1 MSANGGTLT
10 GVGVGPGDPD
20 LLTIAAA
27 RAIAGA
33 DVVAYHAKAGG
44 ESAACAVAAGHLR
57 DGQIHEL
64 LTYPVTTGDTT
75 HPGGYAGALGDFYA
89 EAAHRL
95 AVHLDAGRDVV
106 VLALGDPMLYSSYQH
121 LHRLLADHP
130 GTREARIIPGVT
142 SITAAA
148 DVLARPLAEDDE
160 VLTVLPGTLDGRE
173 LARRLRDTDTAVVM
187 KLGRTWPKV
196 RRALDEAGV
205 LDCAYV
211 VSRVGMDGE
220 ETRPA
225 GEVGDGDVPY
235 FAVAVVP
242 SLREGV
248 CAASPGSSS
257 PGAAEPVAPSPAG
270 EVVVLG
276 LGPGDA
282 AWTTPEVSRELELAE
297 DLVGYSTY
305 INRVPERVG
314 QRRHLSDNRVEAER
328 AAMALDLAAAGR
340 RVAVVSSGDPGVFAM
355 AAAVLETADDDAWRD
370 VTVRVVPG
378 MTAAQAVASRV
389 GAPLGHDFGMISLSD
404 RLKPWE
410 VIARRVHALAGADM
424 AFAVYNPASGTRRR
438 QVAQLR
444 DIVLEH
450 QDPDT
455 PVIVA
460 RAVGSDSEC
469 VTVTTLADF
478 DPEVVDMRTMLIVG
492 ASTTRVY
499 RGPDGPRVF
508 TSRRYG

>member
-1 MSANGGTLT
+1 MTADGGVLT
-10 GVGVGPGDPD
+10 GVGVGPGDPE
-20 LLTIAAA
+20 LVTVAAA
-27 RAIAGA
+27 RAIASA
-33 DVVAYHAKAGG
+33 DVVAYHAKPGG
-44 ESAACAVAAGHLR
+44 ASAARAAAGPYLH

-64 LTYPVTTGDTT
+64 LSYPVTIGDTT
-75 HPGGYAGALGDFYA
+75 HPGGYAGALAEFYV
-89 EAAHRL
+89 EAAQRL
-95 AVHLDAGRDVV
+95 SRHLDAGRDVV

-121 LHRLLADHP
+121 LHRLLADRP
-130 GTREARIIPGVT
+130 GTRTARIIPGVT

-148 DVLARPLAEDDE
+148 DVLARPLAEDEE
-160 VLTVLPGTLDGRE
+160 VLTVLPGTLDEEE
-173 LARRLRDTDTAVVM
+173 LSRRLRDTDTAVVM

-196 RRALDEAGV
+196 RRALDRAGV
-205 LDCAYV
+205 LERAYV
-211 VSRVGMDGE
+211 VSRIGMTGQE
-220 ETRPA
+220 SLPA
-225 GEVGDGDVPY
+225 TLVTEVPY

-242 SLREGV
+242 SHREGV
-248 CAASPGSSS
+248 SAASTDPMI
-257 PGAAEPVAPSPAG
+257 PAEPSDNG
-270 EVVVLG
+270 EVVVVG
-276 LGPGDA
+276 LGPGDP

-314 QRRHLSDNRVEAER
+314 QRRHLSDNKVEAER
-328 AAMALDLAAAGR
+328 AAMALDLAARGR
-340 RVAVVSSGDPGVFAM
+340 RVAVISSGDPGVFAM
-355 AAAVLETADDDAWRD
+355 AAAVLETADDDAWRG

-424 AFAVYNPASGTRRR
+424 AFAVYNPASRTRRR
-438 QVAQLR
+438 QVAELR

-450 QDPDT
+450 QDPGT

-460 RAVGSDSEC
+460 RAVGSDGEC
-469 VTVTTLADF
+469 VTVTTLAEF
-478 DPEVVDMRTMLIVG
+478 DPGVVDMRTMLIIG
-492 ASTTRVY
+492 ASTTRIY
-499 RGPDGPRVF
+499 QGPEGPRVF

>member
-1 MSANGGTLT
+1 MAANGGSLT

-20 LLTIAAA
+20 LLTVAATRAIGSADVVVYHAKPGGASAA
-27 RAIAGA
+27 RA
-33 DVVAYHAKAGG
+33 
-44 ESAACAVAAGHLR
+44 AAEPYMH

-64 LTYPVTTGDTT
+64 LSYPVTTGNTT
-75 HPGGYAGALGDFYA
+75 HPGGYTGALAEFYV
-89 EAAHRL
+89 EAAQRL

-121 LHRLLADHP
+121 LHRVLADHP
-130 GTREARIIPGVT
+130 GTRRARIIPGVT

-160 VLTVLPGTLDGRE
+160 ILTILPGTLDEGE
-173 LARRLRDTDTAVVM
+173 LSRRLRDTDTAVVM

-196 RRALDEAGV
+196 RRALDRAGV
-205 LDCAYV
+205 LDRTYV
-211 VSRVGMDGE
+211 VSRIGMEGQNAL
-220 ETRPA
+220 PA
-225 GEVGDGDVPY
+225 AEVTEVPY

-242 SLREGV
+242 SHREGV
-248 CAASPGSSS
+248 CAA
-257 PGAAEPVAPSPAG
+257 AAPDSPAADVTRGEG
-270 EVVVLG
+270 EVVVVG

-282 AWTTPEVSRELELAE
+282 GWTTPEVSRELELAG

-305 INRVPERVG
+305 INRVPERPG
-314 QRRHLSDNRVEAER
+314 QRRHLSDNKVEAER
-328 AAMALDLAAAGR
+328 AAMALDLAARGR

-370 VTVRVVPG
+370 VSVRVVPG
-378 MTAAQAVASRV
+378 MTAAQAVSSRV

-404 RLKPWE
+404 RLKSWD
-410 VIARRVHALAGADM
+410 VIARRIHALAGADM
-424 AFAVYNPASGTRRR
+424 AFAVYNPASRTRRR
-438 QVAQLR
+438 QVAELR

-460 RAVGSDSEC
+460 RAVGSDQES
-469 VTVTTLADF
+469 VTVTTLAAF
-478 DPEVVDMRTMLIVG
+478 DPEVVDMRTMLIIG

-499 RGPDGPRVF
+499 QGPNGPRVF

>member
-1 MSANGGTLT
+1 MAAEGGSLT
-10 GVGVGPGDPD
+10 GVGVGPGDPE
-20 LLTIAAA
+20 LLTVAAA
-27 RAIAGA
+27 RAIGAA
-33 DVVAYHAKAGG
+33 DVVAYHAKPGG
-44 ESAACAVAAGHLR
+44 ASAARAAAEPYLHE
-57 DGQIHEL
+57 GQIHEL
-64 LTYPVTTGDTT
+64 LSYPVTTGDTT
-75 HPGGYAGALGDFYA
+75 HPGGYAGALAEFYV
-89 EAAHRL
+89 EAVQRL
-95 AVHLDAGRDVV
+95 AGHLDAGRDVV

-121 LHRLLADHP
+121 LHRMLADLP
-130 GTREARIIPGVT
+130 GTRAARIIPGVT

-160 VLTVLPGTLDGRE
+160 VLTVLPGTLDEEE
-173 LARRLRDTDTAVVM
+173 LSRRLRDTDTAVVM

-196 RRALDEAGV
+196 RRALDRAGV
-205 LDCAYV
+205 LDRTYV
-211 VSRVGMDGE
+211 VSRIGMAGQDSL
-220 ETRPA
+220 PA
-225 GEVGDGDVPY
+225 TEVTEVPY

-242 SLREGV
+242 SHRDGV
-248 CAASPGSSS
+248 CAASSE
-257 PGAAEPVAPSPAG
+257 AAGRSALTGAG
-270 EVVVLG
+270 EVVVVG
-276 LGPGDA
+276 LGPGDPD
-282 AWTTPEVSRELELAE
+282 WTTPEVSRELGLAE

-305 INRVPERVG
+305 INRVPERAG
-314 QRRHLSDNRVEAER
+314 QRRHLSDNKVEAER
-328 AAMALDLAAAGR
+328 AAMALDLAARGR

-424 AFAVYNPASGTRRR
+424 AFAVYNPASRTRRR
-438 QVAQLR
+438 QVAELR

-450 QDPDT
+450 QGPET

-460 RAVGSDSEC
+460 RAVGSDRES

-478 DPEVVDMRTMLIVG
+478 DPDVVDMRTMLIIG
-492 ASTTRVY
+492 ASTTKVY
-499 RGPDGPRVF
+499 EGPDGPRVF